1 MLVHEYDKDGVWEV
15 YNLYGEA
22 NSEIYL
28 WESWNEEQE
37 NCSYPFKMQVKIKV
51 PMFYVGTLSEFDEM
65 IYNEI
70 VKLLEE
76 KGLVYKYEGKYYW
89 M

>member
-1 MLVHEYDKDGVWEV
+1 MLVHEGIWDV

-28 WESWNEEQE
+28 WESWNDKQE
-37 NCSYPFKMQVKIKV
+37 NCSYPLMMQIKIKV
-51 PMFYVGTLSEFDEM
+51 PMFYAGTLTEFDNM
-65 IYNEI
+65 IYYRI
-70 VKLLEE
+70 VKSLEE
-76 KGLVYKYEGKYYW
+76 NGLAYEYEGSYYW